1 MLLGVT
7 GNSGCGQS
15 TFAIELSRCGAEV
28 CSLDR
33 VGHRLL
39 ERPPVAG
46 RVEEALGLPGL
57 AGQDLDRIRSR
68 VGELVFEHPDRLRT
82 LNSIVH
88 PMMRRWAHIAASRL
102 RPKEGLF
109 VLEGALIL
117 ELELS
122 PLLDRLVVV
131 RDTMQRCMSR
141 AARRDGTSPE
151 TVRARWRAQWSMD
164 RKAAAA
170 DFVVRNSGGEGRLR
184 GEARA
189 LYSRLRRM

>member
-15 TFAIELSRCGAEV
+15 TFASELSRCGASV

-33 VGHRLL
+33 IGHRLL
-39 ERPPVAG
+39 GRPFVAG

-57 AGQDLDRIRSR
+57 ADEGLDRIRSR
-68 VGELVFEHPDRLRT
+68 VGELVFESPDRLET

-88 PMMRRWAHIAASRL
+88 PMMRRWAAIAASRL
-102 RPKEGLF
+102 RPKEGLY

-117 ELELS
+117 ELELA

-131 RDTMQRCMSR
+131 EDSMRRCMRR
-141 AARRDGTSPE
+141 AAERDGTSPD
-151 TVRARWRAQWSMD
+151 TVRARWRAQWNMG
-164 RKAAAA
+164 RKVAAA
-170 DFVVRNSGGEGRLR
+170 DHVVSNSGGEGRLR
-184 GEARA
+184 GEAKA
-189 LYSRLRRM
+189 LYSRLQGM